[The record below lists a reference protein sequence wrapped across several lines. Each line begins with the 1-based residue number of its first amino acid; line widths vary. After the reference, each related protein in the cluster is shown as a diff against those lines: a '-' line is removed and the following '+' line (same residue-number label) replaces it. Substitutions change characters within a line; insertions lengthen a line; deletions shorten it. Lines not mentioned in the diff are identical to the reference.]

1 MVISMFVS
9 RRQQSQSSRDSN
21 GETFIE
27 GPFTIFDEYGS
38 MPTFEDTFKLL
49 EASSPVVVILGAN
62 FTLISFREEHPVS
75 KYLLLLPIYNFLIN
89 ILLMFS
95 LLGRRP
101 P

>member
-75 KYLLLLPIYNFLIN
+75 
-89 ILLMFS
+89 
-95 LLGRRP
+95 
-101 P
+101 